1 MWNNDGLL
9 IWVELNGVTVK
20 ISYFMEVK
28 FTDHCNVFGF

>member
-28 FTDHCNVFGF
+28 FYVPL